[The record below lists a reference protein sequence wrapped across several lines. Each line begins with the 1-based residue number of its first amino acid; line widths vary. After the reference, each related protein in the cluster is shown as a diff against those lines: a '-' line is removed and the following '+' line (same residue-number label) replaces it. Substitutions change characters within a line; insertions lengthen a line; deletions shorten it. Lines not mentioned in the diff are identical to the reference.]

1 MSLSLFL
8 FSQSDNTTGI
18 EDVTGGQICSY
29 TEWIPC
35 VFWIFLRRKV
45 TALASLEL
53 QPEKVTLM
61 ECGVRVHISRYAH
74 CCHLPRASLGHIC
87 CKPSPWIGFK
97 NFCFLLGKI
106 CPPLRKL
113 SSLFF
118 WLIFLRRKELW
129 TSPNT
134 TYVGY
139 YPGLL
144 YLLIA
149 KEKKKIGKFWKQSFS
164 SLNPSGEVSQSFFS
178 ALLPAEEHTGRATT

>member
-1 MSLSLFL
+1 M
-8 FSQSDNTTGI
+8 
-18 EDVTGGQICSY
+18 EDVTGSKICSY
-29 TEWIPC
+29 TEGIPC
-35 VFWIFLRRKV
+35 VFWIFLTSEV

-53 QPEKVTLM
+53 QPGKVTLM
-61 ECGVRVHISRYAH
+61 ERGVRVHISKHAR
-74 CCHLPRASLGHIC
+74 CCHLPCASLGHIG
-87 CKPSPWIGFK
+87 CKPSPRIGFK
-97 NFCFLLGKI
+97 NSCFIVGKI

-139 YPGLL
+139 YPGLS

-149 KEKKKIGKFWKQSFS
+149 KKGKEKKQANSGSKVFLTLQGQFLSLSSQHFYRQKNTQLERQCRGDWRRPGQS
-164 SLNPSGEVSQSFFS
+164 LK
-178 ALLPAEEHTGRATT
+178 

>member
-8 FSQSDNTTGI
+8 VSFSQSDNTTGI
-18 EDVTGGQICSY
+18 EDVTGSQICSD
-29 TEWIPC
+29 TEWTPH
-35 VFWIFLRRKV
+35 VSWIFLRSEV

-53 QPEKVTLM
+53 QPGKVTLM
-61 ECGVRVHISRYAH
+61 ECGVRIHISRYAH
-74 CCHLPRASLGHIC
+74 CCHLPRASLGHIH
-87 CKPSPWIGFK
+87 CKSSPWIGFK
-97 NFCFLLGKI
+97 SSCFLLGKI

-144 YLLIA
+144 YLSIA
-149 KEKKKIGKFWKQSFS
+149 KKKKRTEKNRQILEAK
-164 SLNPSGEVSQSFFS
+164 L
-178 ALLPAEEHTGRATT
+178 